1 MSEQAARASA
11 EIDPAIGAVEIKI
24 SARVEDEDRVLAM
37 LARSGDVPEQ
47 RTVYFF
53 DTPDLVLFD
62 AGMVLRARK
71 IKGDEDDSTVKL
83 RPVVP
88 SSLSKQWMSTEG
100 FEVEMDR
107 VGDTEV
113 ISAKLN
119 APQRE
124 GELDAAVGGE
134 AHLRTL
140 FSKDQERL
148 VEEFAPRGVDWDEL
162 VPMGPIA
169 VNKWKTEWDAFEHEV
184 TVERW
189 LLPDGSDLVEL
200 SIKVEPA
207 LASAAYDTF
216 MAALQGVGLT
226 IDEDQQTKTRGA
238 MTFFTTGEG
247 FDD

>member
-1 MSEQAARASA
+1 MSEPSPRASA

-24 SARVEDEDRVLAM
+24 SARVEDEEKVLAA
-37 LARSGDVPEQ
+37 LKKSGEQPEQ

-53 DTPDLVLFD
+53 DTPALDLFD

-88 SSLSKQWMSTEG
+88 SSISTSWMKTDG

-107 VGDTEV
+107 VGETEV

-119 APQRE
+119 AVQGD
-124 GELDAAVGGE
+124 GELDDAVSGKKG
-134 AHLRTL
+134 LRSL
-140 FSKDQERL
+140 FSGDQERL
-148 VEEFAPRGVDWDEL
+148 VAEFAPRGIEWDAL
-162 VPMGPIA
+162 MAMGPIA
-169 VNKWKTEWDAFEHEV
+169 VNKWKTEWDDFPHEV

-200 SIKVEPA
+200 SIKVEPGE
-207 LASAAYDTF
+207 ASSAYDVFLAGLAT
-216 MAALQGVGLT
+216 QGLT
-226 IDEDQQTKTRGA
+226 IEDDQQTKTRGA
-238 MTFFTTGEG
+238 FTYFTTGKG
-247 FDD
+247 FDE